1 MGTPHVI
8 AYDLKSINYGQSST
22 AIFVALTTPSFI
34 KLSLFAALL
43 IPCTYTYVIY
53 DGTFPLCTAN
63 GPTYM
68 ISKYPKCIDKC
79 KTSSHRTFHVLACHL
94 HKTSF
99 WKSQAEPPR
108 KYITWLCWYKG
119 HIDYIIFSYNIV
131 VVPRLAYP
139 KLAWEN
145 PYRDTKSATMLRLKR
160 SRDMYPYSSLPFSV
174 WVSWSTSPGSYSLI
188 ILGR

>member
-1 MGTPHVI
+1 M
-8 AYDLKSINYGQSST
+8 
-22 AIFVALTTPSFI
+22 PSFI

-131 VVPRLAYP
+131 VVPRPAYP
-139 KLAWEN
+139 KLSWDK
-145 PYRDTKSATMLRLKR
+145 PYLDTKSALDNVGIEEIEGYVPVLV
-160 SRDMYPYSSLPFSV
+160 SSVFSLSLLDQE
-174 WVSWSTSPGSYSLI
+174 SWF
-188 ILGR
+188 ILLDHFR